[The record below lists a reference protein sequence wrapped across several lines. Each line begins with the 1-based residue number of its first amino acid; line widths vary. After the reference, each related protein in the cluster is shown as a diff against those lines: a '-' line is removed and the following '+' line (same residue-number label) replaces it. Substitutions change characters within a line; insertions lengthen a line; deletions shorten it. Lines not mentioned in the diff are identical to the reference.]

1 VSKGDKPARVPL
13 PLPALPAVEAA
24 IDGRTS
30 GPLLRTH
37 TGAGMDRRSVHRYV
51 ARTAGI
57 SRPIGPHALRRTVG
71 LNHGVPVADIQP
83 LPRHARPETTLAS
96 SDISPDAPERHASH
110 QVAGLPSVRR
120 LTSTMA
126 PTLPSPSAS
135 EPSDGAEPS
144 GRARDTTWGSPRR
157 RATSRSRRGARRR
170 RIGLRHIADRVCRV
184 FATGGNLPIQIDV
197 FTARGGHEV
206 DTVYMVKAS
215 YMVKVSAVAFRHR
228 YASQARR

>member
-71 LNHGVPVADIQP
+71 LNQGVPLADIQP
-83 LPRHARPETTLAS
+83 LLRHARPETTLAS

-144 GRARDTTWGSPRR
+144 GRARDTTRGPRDAGLPRVPAAAHGDVESACGTSPTGSVECSPRA
-157 RATSRSRRGARRR
+157 ATCQYRSTSSRRGAGTRWTR
-170 RIGLRHIADRVCRV
+170 
-184 FATGGNLPIQIDV
+184 
-197 FTARGGHEV
+197 FTWSKPL
-206 DTVYMVKAS
+206 TW
-215 YMVKVSAVAFRHR
+215 
-228 YASQARR
+228 